1 MSSYII
7 TGGKPL
13 KGRIKPGGNK
23 NAALPIIAASLLTNQ
38 KVTLHNVPNISD
50 VAVQLKILKKLGAEV
65 KRNIVNNTVEIEAK
79 NITSH
84 KLSKDDVMKTRGS
97 ILFLGALAG
106 RSKEVEMWSPG
117 GCNLGKRPVDSYLVA
132 LEKLHAQI
140 EIEDTCFKVNAK
152 NMKGSRVWLSEKAV
166 TGTENVIMAAVLTDG
181 NTEIINAASEPHVQ
195 DLCNFL
201 NKMGAK
207 ISGIG
212 SDHLYI
218 EGVSSL
224 NGTEHTI
231 MTDFMEV
238 GTFIAA
244 AAVTGGEITIEN
256 AIPEHM
262 TQIIDEFAK
271 LGVSVEIKGNDII
284 ARQGDMKIRSY
295 LDGSMNKIECLPWPA
310 FPADLLQFMIVV
322 ATQSQGRIL
331 IHDKLYEGRLF
342 YTSELVKMGADIFM
356 ADPHRIVVNG
366 KTALKGKVL
375 TSPDIRAGM
384 SLLIAALAA
393 KGESV
398 IERGEIIER
407 GYENIQEKFLAL
419 GATIKRIE

>member
-218 EGVSSL
+218 EGVNSL

-284 ARQGDMKIRSY
+284 AKQGDMKIRSY

>member
-284 ARQGDMKIRSY
+284 AKQGDMKIRSY